1 MHDTSGPQFFANKRS
16 HISTW
21 FIHATTFPFVLCRPR
36 LLNGCPSHAFGATR
50 LVEWVGVGSP
60 VGEEQAE
67 ADGLEDASER
77 TDGDGVEGTLL
88 GKDLRDELQKYSI
101 SHLAK

>member
-1 MHDTSGPQFFANKRS
+1 MQTQTSQRLSKSCVRS
-16 HISTW
+16 DALSRMGW
-21 FIHATTFPFVLCRPR
+21 CGF
-36 LLNGCPSHAFGATR
+36 
-50 LVEWVGVGSP
+50 P

-101 SHLAK
+101 SHMAK

>member
-1 MHDTSGPQFFANKRS
+1 M
-16 HISTW
+16 
-21 FIHATTFPFVLCRPR
+21 
-36 LLNGCPSHAFGATR
+36 
-50 LVEWVGVGSP
+50 GSP

-101 SHLAK
+101 SHMAK

>member
-1 MHDTSGPQFFANKRS
+1 MS
-16 HISTW
+16 
-21 FIHATTFPFVLCRPR
+21 IHATTFSSILCRPR
-36 LLNGCPSHAFGATR
+36 LLSDCPSHAFGATH

-67 ADGLEDASER
+67 ADGLEDAGER

-88 GKDLRDELQKYSI
+88 GEDLRDELQKFSI
-101 SHLAK
+101 SHMAK